1 MKERIVL
8 DVSTLPTY
16 GFGSRTTP
24 WWGTLAFIGIEG
36 AGFALAIGMY
46 LYLVYVNA
54 QWPLNAPAPNHWPGT
69 ILTVILLL
77 SVWANARADVDAPK
91 LALGWIRFWLLVMS
105 ITGLLLLGIR
115 AYEFANLN
123 ISWDANAYGSVIW
136 FILGLH
142 TVHLLT
148 DVGDTLVLTAV
159 MFTRHATERRFSDVS
174 DNAFYW
180 YFVVGSWLPLYGLI
194 YWAPRLGAG

>member
-8 DVSTLPTY
+8 DVSTLPTS

-24 WWGTLAFIGIEG
+24 WWGTLAFVGIEG
-36 AGFALAIGMY
+36 AGFALAVGMY
-46 LYLVYVNA
+46 VYLVYVNG
-54 QWPLNAPAPNHWPGT
+54 QWPLNAPPPNHWPGT
-69 ILTVILLL
+69 IVTGVLLL
-77 SVWANARADVDAPK
+77 SLWANARADADARK
-91 LALGWIRFWLLVMS
+91 LALGRTRFWLVVMS

-123 ISWDANAYGSVIW
+123 VLWDANAYGSVIW

-194 YWAPRLGAG
+194 YWAPRFGGG